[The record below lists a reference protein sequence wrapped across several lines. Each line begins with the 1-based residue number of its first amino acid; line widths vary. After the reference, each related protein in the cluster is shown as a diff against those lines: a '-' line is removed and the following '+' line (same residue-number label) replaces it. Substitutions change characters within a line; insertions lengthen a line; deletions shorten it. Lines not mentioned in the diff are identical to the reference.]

1 MKELHVIIRDL
12 REDLDI
18 KQKTV
23 AEYLGV
29 SQQTYSNYENGRRDI
44 PLWAVLKLSE
54 YFKVSTDY
62 LLGADSGYLG
72 SPNLNRKY
80 LGDVTMHD
88 VLFRIQKLDA
98 GKRRE
103 LLRFIRFLG
112 GGGVNLN
119 AFPLFPP
126 VETLSAVSCGS
137 LQRHVRR

>member
-1 MKELHVIIRDL
+1 MKELHAIIRDL
-12 REDLDI
+12 REDRDI

-44 PLWAVLKLSE
+44 PLWAVLKLSK

-62 LLGADSGYLG
+62 LLGTDCGYLG
-72 SPNLNRKY
+72 SPNLSRKY

-88 VLFRIQKLDA
+88 VLIHIQKLDA

-112 GGGVNLN
+112 DT
-119 AFPLFPP
+119 
-126 VETLSAVSCGS
+126 E
-137 LQRHVRR
+137 